1 MDPFTK
7 PERLVTPR
15 ETDALARR
23 VREFGPMTTREL
35 TIFFAGIE
43 DGMEIKADQCQ
54 PVITNLELRLG
65 AHPVPVT

>member
-1 MDPFTK
+1 MPQFTK
-7 PERLVTPR
+7 PERIITPR

-54 PVITNLELRLG
+54 PVISNLELMIG
-65 AHPVPVT
+65 AQTVPVA